1 MKFYIKH
8 RGRAR
13 LKIFV
18 KYGGRA
24 FLDLRWI
31 YICSICPPRFSHQ
44 LCADFFKKWKLPL
57 LIITR
62 YLFHV
67 FTLKTHNLDTFCCWL
82 KFWPPKDFGK
92 TNHLPKRIWIQNTK
106 KTKLS
111 NWQKLQIY
119 SAYFKLVKI
128 CVVLKHVLM
137 TVLSAC
143 LLCVAFGKLF
153 VKLAQ
158 WENPKHALMGDFSY
172 IS

>member
-1 MKFYIKH
+1 MEAELSWTYAGFTSVQFAHLAFPIS
-8 RGRAR
+8 
-13 LKIFV
+13 FV
-18 KYGGRA
+18 QTSSKSGSYH
-24 FLDLRWI
+24 FW
-31 YICSICPPRFSHQ
+31 S
-44 LCADFFKKWKLPL
+44 
-57 LIITR
+57 ITR

-137 TVLSAC
+137 TVGALSAC

-158 WENPKHALMGDFSY
+158 WENPKHALMGNF
-172 IS
+172 